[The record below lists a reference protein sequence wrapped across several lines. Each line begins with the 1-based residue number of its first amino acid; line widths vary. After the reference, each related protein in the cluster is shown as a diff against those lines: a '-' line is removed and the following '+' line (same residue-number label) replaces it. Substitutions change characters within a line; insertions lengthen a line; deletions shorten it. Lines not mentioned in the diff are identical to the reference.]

1 MASQPS
7 TAAAAGLLA
16 GAVSLVW
23 QRFRPEPARE
33 PIVRGTGYA
42 EATESDIAAKMLGG
56 IIRHT
61 HYGEA
66 VYVGRG
72 HHILG

>member
-1 MASQPS
+1 MALQPS
-7 TAAAAGLLA
+7 TAAAAGLLT
-16 GAVSLVW
+16 GAATLAW
-23 QRFRPEPARE
+23 QRFRPESDRE
-33 PIVRGTGYA
+33 PIVRGTGCA